1 MAKRIYQYY
10 VEGDDEKALVNTLK
24 SDLRC
29 IESGKVDVFNV
40 VQNLLKPTRLRTL
53 KPNTIVVLVYDT
65 DTM

>member
-29 IESGKVDVFNV
+29 I
-40 VQNLLKPTRLRTL
+40 
-53 KPNTIVVLVYDT
+53 
-65 DTM
+65 